1 MPQTTPGL
9 SRELARLI
17 IRELDGCI
25 RELQLFPDDDAVWRV
40 VPGVTNSAGNLVRHL
55 CGNLNHFVGAC
66 LCDTG
71 YVRDRPAEFA
81 ARSGSRERLIEE
93 LRSTIVMLEST
104 LSQLDDERLDAP
116 MPGAPNG
123 LRTSVRFFLVHLVAH
138 TAFHLGQLGY
148 LRRILHGERASS
160 ADPLPLTAL
169 AE

>member
-1 MPQTTPGL
+1 MPQTSSAL

-17 IRELDGCI
+17 VRELDGCI
-25 RELQLFPDDDAVWRV
+25 RELQLFPDDEAVWRV

-55 CGNLNHFVGAC
+55 CGNLNHFIGAC
-66 LCDTG
+66 LCGTG
-71 YVRDRPAEFA
+71 FVRDRQAEFA
-81 ARSGSRERLIEE
+81 ARAGSRDSLIAE

-104 LSQLDDERLDAP
+104 LVPLGDERLDAP

-148 LRRILHGERASS
+148 LRRILHGEHASS

-169 AE
+169 AD